1 MSKSIKQ
8 LTTMLS
14 EVLSSTLE
22 QNDIDS
28 VMSAWNE
35 RKSDVSKLLDGAT
48 SGRIKRRKDP
58 NAPKKWKTGYILFCV
73 DQRDKLKS
81 ENESLSATEITSRL
95 GALWKNLT
103 EKDKSKYEVLSKKD
117 KARYENDMSS
127 YSPPDAPAGEEKGR
141 RSRAKGERTGPKRP
155 LSSYMYFCQDRRD
168 SVKGAN
174 EGMNGKEITSELG
187 RVWKSLSEE
196 DKAPYEAKAATDKAR
211 FEAEK
216 AQQSG
221 SSSKP
226 TKATKDSKASKDAKD
241 SKASKDAK
249 DAKASKDA
257 KDAKASKNTQATP
270 VAQATPSKGGKAAQ
284 ASQATPVPPAKGAKN
299 AQAAAKAPKSSKSPG
314 FDCFCEE
321 QTEDIQTEFPD
332 WNKRK
337 IAAELQKRWQ
347 ELSPDDKEAYEMEA
361 GDNLES
367 EEDA

>member
-1 MSKSIKQ
+1 
-8 LTTMLS
+8 MLS

-35 RKSDVSKLLDGAT
+35 RKSDVSKLFDVAT
-48 SGRIKRRKDP
+48 SGRLKRRKDP

-73 DQRDKLKS
+73 DQRDKLKA

-103 EKDKSKYEVLSKKD
+103 EKEKSKYEVLSKKD
-117 KARYENDMSS
+117 KTRYENDMSS
-127 YSPPDAPAGEEKGR
+127 YSPPEAAAGEEKGR
-141 RSRAKGERTGPKRP
+141 RSRVKGERTGPKRP
-155 LSSYMYFCQDRRD
+155 LSSYMYFCQDRRE

-174 EGMNGKEITSELG
+174 EAMNGKEITSELG
-187 RVWKSLSEE
+187 RVWKSLSQ
-196 DKAPYEAKAATDKAR
+196 DAKAPYEAKAATDKAR
-211 FEAEK
+211 FESEK
-216 AQQSG
+216 AQQGG

-226 TKATKDSKASKDAKD
+226 AKGKAAQTSQVAQASPSKGKGAKQQSQSAGQVTPAKAAQPASAKSSKDAKQP
-241 SKASKDAK
+241 
-249 DAKASKDA
+249 
-257 KDAKASKNTQATP
+257 TQAP
-270 VAQATPSKGGKAAQ
+270 KE
-284 ASQATPVPPAKGAKN
+284 
-299 AQAAAKAPKSSKSPG
+299 AAKKSAKSPG

-347 ELSPDDKEAYEMEA
+347 ELSPDDQEAYEMEA
-361 GDNLES
+361 GENLED
-367 EEDA
+367 E